1 MKNEKIT
8 RAEINAYKREI
19 LETSVLVRV
28 DEAAAILAVSR
39 QTVMRRV
46 EEGKLTPYNDNVTS
60 KGVRFLASELRQY
73 VKQMRIDT
81 SAELESL
88 GS

>member
-1 MKNEKIT
+1 MTKVRIT
-8 RAEINAYKREI
+8 RAEIDAYKREI

-46 EEGKLTPYNDNVTS
+46 EEGRIVPYNDNPTS
-60 KGVRFLASELRQY
+60 KGVRFLASELKRY
-73 VKQMRIDT
+73 VQEMR
-81 SAELESL
+81 AEMPRLDEILE
-88 GS
+88 